1 MIVTL
6 EDAKNWL
13 KVETDE
19 DDQLIA
25 ALIKAAEGYIFN
37 ATGKEFDDTNE
48 VARTLCLLL
57 VTDWYEDRD
66 ITRQPGQ
73 RVRYIVES
81 MIAQLQ
87 YCYEEEEGD
96 P

>member
-19 DDQLIA
+19 DDRLIT

-37 ATGKEFDDTNE
+37 ATGRVFDDTNE

>member
-19 DDQLIA
+19 DDQLITM
-25 ALIKAAEGYIFN
+25 LIKAAEGYILN
-37 ATGKEFDDTNE
+37 ATGMEFDNTNE
-48 VARTLCLLL
+48 VAQTLCFLLIA
-57 VTDWYEDRD
+57 DWYEDRD
-66 ITRQPGQ
+66 LTRQPGQ

-87 YCYEEEEGD
+87 YCYEEEGN